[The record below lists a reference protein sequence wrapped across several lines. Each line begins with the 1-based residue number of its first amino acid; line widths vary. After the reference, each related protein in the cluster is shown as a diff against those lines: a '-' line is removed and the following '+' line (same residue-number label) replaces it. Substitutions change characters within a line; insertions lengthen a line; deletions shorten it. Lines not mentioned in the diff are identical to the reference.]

1 MILFGI
7 HYLHTRKYL
16 GTDLTMTSHSP
27 LIKLSFNQNFL
38 IILNFLTRRWL
49 CLHSFPQWLPKW
61 WIYKWKLTVQ
71 MRLYGFIFIPSRLF
85 LVRFT
90 PFTRT
95 VLLFLGVFWADF
107 YLESRIQAVSF
118 TGAPSARNAGWKKKQ
133 NRNAKQTPKQS
144 SREIVIKKKTLLCS
158 SFCVSMKILNKYILD
173 LSRNPLKTSLGLYET
188 ENFKTS
194 WKVALEN
201 AVIKTFLS
209 HSHLKIYFSQVSPF
223 TYKI

>member
-1 MILFGI
+1 
-7 HYLHTRKYL
+7 
-16 GTDLTMTSHSP
+16 MTSHSP

-95 VLLFLGVFWADF
+95 VLLFRGVFWADF

-144 SREIVIKKKTLLCS
+144 SREIVIKKKPYFVPVFVSAWKFWTNIFWIWVETLWKLLL
-158 SFCVSMKILNKYILD
+158 VYMRLKILKQVEKWHWKM
-173 LSRNPLKTSLGLYET
+173 LS
-188 ENFKTS
+188 
-194 WKVALEN
+194 
-201 AVIKTFLS
+201 
-209 HSHLKIYFSQVSPF
+209 
-223 TYKI
+223 